1 MKQKKKISFIGVT
14 HLSIVYGYAAA
25 SQGYKIMFYDTEK
38 SIFFK
43 NKKILVDEPNLD
55 KLYRKNKNHI
65 SFSKSINDILD
76 SEIIFIAPDIE
87 TDSKGKSNYKKIN
100 TLINLTLNIIK
111 KDQILVVLS
120 QVSPGFTRKLFK
132 KHNLVYYMVETL
144 IFGNA
149 VERALNPERLIIG
162 KSDSN
167 KKIERKFINFL
178 KQFSKNIVE
187 MNFESAELCKIAINI
202 YLASSVTTTNF
213 LNDVASKMNANWDSI
228 KFALNM
234 DKRIGKFAYLEPGLG
249 ISGGNI
255 ERDLKSIAE
264 ISSNLGVN
272 KNLIDVIK
280 KNSVFYKDWAYRT
293 IKNSTKKV
301 KINVGILGLTYKE
314 NTNSI
319 KNSPSIKLIKKL
331 QSTEKKFNGKIYV
344 YDPKVKSI
352 NNLNIIFMNS
362 YLEVIK
368 RSDVLVIMTK
378 WSEFKEITKK
388 DIDKFFKG
396 IVLIDAYEYLDEEIR
411 KSKKYSFYSIKN
423 SYVKN

>member
-1 MKQKKKISFIGVT
+1 LKQKKKISFIGVT

-25 SQGYKIMFYDTEK
+25 SKGYKVMFYDTK
-38 SIFFK
+38 NSIFFK
-43 NKKILVDEPNLD
+43 NEKNLVDEPNLD
-55 KLYRKNKNHI
+55 KLYRENKDYI
-65 SFSKSINDILD
+65 FFSKSIKDIFD

-87 TDSKGKSNYKKIN
+87 TDSEGKSNYKKIN
-100 TLINLTLNIIK
+100 MLINLTLKKIK
-111 KDQILVVLS
+111 KDQILVILS
-120 QVSPGFTRKLFK
+120 QVSPGFTRKLLK

-167 KKIERKFINFL
+167 KNIERKFSYFL
-178 KQFSKNIVE
+178 KQFSKNIIE
-187 MNFESAELCKIAINI
+187 MNFESAEICKIAINI

-213 LNDVASKMNANWDSI
+213 LNNVASKMNANWDSI
-228 KFALNM
+228 KLALNM

-255 ERDLKSIAE
+255 ERDLKSITE
-264 ISSNLGVN
+264 ISRNLGVN
-272 KNLIDVIK
+272 KNFIDVIK

-301 KINVGILGLTYKE
+301 NLNYGILGLAYKE

-319 KNSPSIKLIKKL
+319 KNSPSIRLIKKL
-331 QSTEKKFNGKIYV
+331 QSKENKLNRKIYV
-344 YDPKVKSI
+344 YDPKVNSI
-352 NNLNIIFMNS
+352 DNLNIIFMNS
-362 YLEVIK
+362 YIDVIK
-368 RSDVLVIMTK
+368 NSDILVIMTK
-378 WSEFKEITKK
+378 WIEFKKITKK

-396 IVLIDAYEYLDEEIR
+396 SVLIDTYEHLDKKIR
-411 KSKKYSFYSIKN
+411 NSKKYSFYSIKN
-423 SYVKN
+423 SYDKN